1 MQFAYQTF
9 REWSREM
16 VFLFAFQFVNDARC
30 ESFNGRGHGKKYSD
44 LDDGL
49 SVRITE
55 PFIMRKKILG
65 NILEK
70 SANIYEIMD
79 LTTYFIVIKVN

>member
-44 LDDGL
+44 GDDGL
-49 SVRITE
+49 TVRITD
-55 PFIMRKKILG
+55 PFIMHK
-65 NILEK
+65 NVLER
-70 SANIYEIMD
+70 
-79 LTTYFIVIKVN
+79 F